1 MGMEWW
7 SGDHPDIQIS
17 PCVTISYRF
26 PLHFIS
32 IPHCRHSEIAAISEI
47 RQENMVL
54 IYGLD
59 SCLSLLIFFHR
70 DHRVEQL
77 VGYSRSEGCVMF
89 TVYHGG
95 RLLVNLWYL
104 SSHDLNLEKKQ
115 ALTYIDE
122 LSDERRFQEILR
134 LVSSAYFGQS
144 VLLTVGSDY
153 RDCCE
158 SV

>member
-1 MGMEWW
+1 VWCDGGAVSRMLRFL
-7 SGDHPDIQIS
+7 
-17 PCVTISYRF
+17 CALLF

-32 IPHCRHSEIAAISEI
+32 IPHCHHSEIATISDI
-47 RQENMVL
+47 HKENMVL

-95 RLLVNLWYL
+95 RLLVNL
-104 SSHDLNLEKKQ
+104 
-115 ALTYIDE
+115 
-122 LSDERRFQEILR
+122 
-134 LVSSAYFGQS
+134 
-144 VLLTVGSDY
+144 
-153 RDCCE
+153 
-158 SV
+158 